1 MTIVAISR
9 EMGSGGNEIAAAVAK
24 ALNFEYVDREI
35 LLRAARVHEVPEE
48 KIADVDERRLSLWE
62 RFDEEK
68 RRYLI
73 FIESA
78 YYSFAE
84 KGNVVT
90 AGRGGPFFLRDVS
103 HALKVRIMAAFEVR
117 VRRIMEQEKVDHRT
131 AAARVKNYDR
141 ELSGRID
148 YLFGVDWAHP
158 EHYDLVINT
167 GAGAWHFYVDL
178 LVAAAKHPQYQPSPE
193 SMQRIRDLSLAAQV
207 RAAIAKDPVTK
218 NINVEV
224 TAQSGR
230 VALKGVVFS
239 PAMMDTAAEVAK
251 QVPGVTGVSCE
262 AVEIPRV
269 YPGPI
274 M

>member
-9 EMGSGGNEIAAAVAK
+9 ELGSGGNAIAAAVAK
-24 ALNFEYVDREI
+24 ALNFGYVEREI
-35 LLRAARVHEVPEE
+35 ILRAAQAHGVPEE
-48 KIADVDERRLSLWE
+48 KMADVEERRLSLWE

-73 FIESA
+73 FLEAA

-84 KGNVVT
+84 QGNVVT
-90 AGRGGPFFLRDVS
+90 ASRGGPFFVRGIR
-103 HALKVRIMAAFEVR
+103 HAVKVRIMAPFEAR
-117 VRRIMEQEKVDHRT
+117 VRRVMEQEKVDPRA
-131 AAARVKNYDR
+131 AAARVHNYDR
-141 ELSGRID
+141 ELSARID
-148 YLFGVDWAHP
+148 YLFGLDWTLP
-158 EHYDLVINT
+158 EHYDLVLNT
-167 GAGAWHFYVDL
+167 GDEAWEFYTDL
-178 LVAAAKHPQYQPSPE
+178 LVAAARHPQYQPTPE
-193 SMQRIRDLSLAAQV
+193 SQQKIRDLSLAAHV
-207 RAAIAKDPVTK
+207 RAAIAKDPLTK

-224 TAQSGR
+224 SAQTGR

-239 PAMMDTAAEVAK
+239 PAMMDAAAEVA
-251 QVPGVTGVSCE
+251 QRVPGVTNVSCD

>member
-9 EMGSGGNEIAAAVAK
+9 ELGSGGNAIAAAVAK
-24 ALNFEYVDREI
+24 ALNFEYVEREI
-35 LLRAARVHEVPEE
+35 LLRAAQSHGVPEE

-73 FIESA
+73 FIEAA

-84 KGNVVT
+84 RGDVVT

-103 HALKVRIMAAFEVR
+103 HALKVRIMAPFEVR
-117 VRRIMEQEKVDHRT
+117 VRRVMEQDQVDQRT
-131 AAARVKNYDR
+131 ATARVRNYDR

-148 YLFGVDWAHP
+148 YLFGLDWTLP
-158 EHYDLVINT
+158 DHYDLVINT
-167 GAGAWHFYVDL
+167 GHDAWQFYTDL
-178 LVAAAKHPQYQPSPE
+178 LVAAGRHSRYQPTPE
-193 SMQRIRDLSLAAQV
+193 SRQRVKDLSLAAQV

-239 PAMMDTAAEVAK
+239 PAMMDAAAEVAR
-251 QVPGVTGVSCE
+251 QVPGVAGVSCE

>member
-9 EMGSGGNEIAAAVAK
+9 EMGSGGYEIAAAVAK

-35 LLRAARVHEVPEE
+35 LMHAARVHEVPEE
-48 KIADVDERRLSLWE
+48 KIVDVADRHLSLWE

-73 FIESA
+73 FIEAA
-78 YYSFAE
+78 YYAFAE

-90 AGRGGPFFLRDVS
+90 AGRGGPFFLRGVS
-103 HALKVRIMAAFEVR
+103 HALRVRITAPVDIR
-117 VRRIMEQEKVDHRT
+117 VRRVMEREKLDQRT
-131 AAARVKNYDR
+131 ATAKVRGYDKEMAA
-141 ELSGRID
+141 RID
-148 YLFGVDWAHP
+148 YLFGLNWRNPDHF
-158 EHYDLVINT
+158 DLVLNT
-167 GAGAWHFYVDL
+167 GGDMWDFYTDL
-178 LVAAAKHPQYQPSPE
+178 IVAAVRHPRFQVTPE
-193 SMQRIRDLSLAAQV
+193 SLQRVKGLSLAAQV
-207 RAAIAKDPVTK
+207 RAAIARDPVTK

-224 TAQSGR
+224 SVEGGH

-239 PAMMDTAAEVAK
+239 PSMMDSAAAVAK
-251 QVPGVTGVSCE
+251 KVPGVSDVSCE

>member
-1 MTIVAISR
+1 MTIIAVSR
-9 EMGSGGNEIAAAVAK
+9 EMGSGGYEVAAAVAK
-24 ALNFEYVDREI
+24 ALNFQYVDREI
-35 LLRAARVHEVPEE
+35 LLRAAQSHGVPEE
-48 KIADVDERRLSLWE
+48 KITDVADRRLSLWE

-73 FIESA
+73 FIEAA

-84 KGNVVT
+84 QGNLVT
-90 AGRGGPFFLRDVS
+90 AGRSGPFFLRDVR
-103 HALKVRIMAAFEVR
+103 HALRVRIMAPSDVR
-117 VRRIMEQEKVDHRT
+117 VKRVMAQDKVDIRT
-131 AAARVKNYDR
+131 ATARVKDYDR
-141 ELSGRID
+141 ELAGRID
-148 YLFGVDWAHP
+148 YLFGLDWTRP

-167 GAGAWHFYVDL
+167 AGGDWKFYVDL
-178 LVAAAKHPQYQPSPE
+178 LVAAARHPQFQPTPE
-193 SMQRIRDLSLAAQV
+193 SIQRIKDLSLAAQV

-224 TAQSGR
+224 AAEAGR

-239 PAMMDTAAEVAK
+239 PAMMDAAAEVAK
-251 QVPGVTGVSCE
+251 RIPGVSAVSCE

>member
-1 MTIVAISR
+1 MTIMAISR
-9 EMGSGGNEIAAAVAK
+9 ELGSGGNAIAAAVAK
-24 ALNFEYVDREI
+24 ALNFAYVEREI
-35 LLRAARVHEVPEE
+35 LLQAAQSHGVPEE

-73 FIESA
+73 FIEAA

-84 KGNVVT
+84 RGNVVT
-90 AGRGGPFFLRDVS
+90 AGRGGPFFLRDVT
-103 HALKVRIMAAFEVR
+103 HALKVRIMAPFEVR
-117 VRRIMEQEKVDHRT
+117 VRRVMEQEQVDQRT
-131 AAARVKNYDR
+131 ATARVRNYDR

-148 YLFGVDWAHP
+148 YLFGLDWTLP
-158 EHYDLVINT
+158 DHYDLVINT
-167 GAGAWHFYVDL
+167 GNEAWQFYTDL
-178 LVAAAKHPQYQPSPE
+178 LAAAARHPQYQPTPE
-193 SMQRIRDLSLAAQV
+193 SRQRVRDLSLAAQV

-218 NINVEV
+218 NINVEI

-239 PAMMDTAAEVAK
+239 PAMMDAAAEVAR
-251 QVPGVTGVSCE
+251 QVPGVSGVSCE

>member
-1 MTIVAISR
+1 MTIIAVSR
-9 EMGSGGNEIAAAVAK
+9 EMGSGGYEVAAAVAK
-24 ALNFEYVDREI
+24 ALNFQYVDREI
-35 LLRAARVHEVPEE
+35 LLRAAQSHGVPEE
-48 KIADVDERRLSLWE
+48 KITDVADRRLSLWE

-73 FIESA
+73 FIEAA

-84 KGNVVT
+84 QGNLVT
-90 AGRGGPFFLRDVS
+90 AGRSGPFFLRDVR
-103 HALKVRIMAAFEVR
+103 HALRVRIMAPSDVR
-117 VRRIMEQEKVDHRT
+117 VKRVMAQDKVDIRT
-131 AAARVKNYDR
+131 ATARVKDYDR
-141 ELSGRID
+141 ELAGRID
-148 YLFGVDWAHP
+148 YLFGLDWTRP

-167 GAGAWHFYVDL
+167 AGGDWKFYVDL
-178 LVAAAKHPQYQPSPE
+178 LVAAARHPQFQPTPDSI
-193 SMQRIRDLSLAAQV
+193 QRIKDLSLAAQV

-224 TAQSGR
+224 AAEAGR

-239 PAMMDTAAEVAK
+239 PAMMDAAAEVAK
-251 QVPGVTGVSCE
+251 RIPGVSAVSCE

>member
-9 EMGSGGNEIAAAVAK
+9 ELGSGGNAIAAAVAK
-24 ALNFEYVDREI
+24 ALNFEYVEREI
-35 LLRAARVHEVPEE
+35 LLQAAQAHGVPEE

-73 FIESA
+73 FIEAA

-84 KGNVVT
+84 KGKVVT

-103 HALKVRIMAAFEVR
+103 HALKVRIMAPFDVR
-117 VRRIMEQEKVDHRT
+117 VRRVMEQDKVDQRT
-131 AAARVKNYDR
+131 AATRVRNYDR
-141 ELSGRID
+141 ELSARID
-148 YLFGVDWAHP
+148 YLFGLDWTQP

-167 GAGAWHFYVDL
+167 GADTWQFYTDL
-178 LVAAAKHPQYQPSPE
+178 LVSAAQHPQYQPTPE
-193 SMQRIRDLSLAAQV
+193 SRQRIRDLSLAAQV

-224 TAQSGR
+224 ASQSGR

-239 PAMMDTAAEVAK
+239 PAMMDAAAEVAK
-251 QVPGVTGVSCE
+251 RVPGVAGVSCE

>member
-1 MTIVAISR
+1 
-9 EMGSGGNEIAAAVAK
+9 
-24 ALNFEYVDREI
+24 
-35 LLRAARVHEVPEE
+35 VPEE

-73 FIESA
+73 FIEAA

-90 AGRGGPFFLRDVS
+90 AGRGGPFFLRGVS
-103 HALKVRIMAAFEVR
+103 HALKVRIMAPFELR
-117 VRRIMEQEKVDHRT
+117 VRRVMEQEKLDHK
-131 AAARVKNYDR
+131 AAAAKVRSYDR

-148 YLFGVDWAHP
+148 YLFGLDWTLP
-158 EHYDLVINT
+158 ENYDMVINT
-167 GAGAWHFYVDL
+167 GNDAWEFYTDL
-178 LVAAAKHPQYQPSPE
+178 LVSAASHPQYQPTPE
-193 SMQRIRDLSLAAQV
+193 SQQRVRDLSLAAQV
-207 RAAIAKDPVTK
+207 RAAIAKDVVTK

-224 TAQSGR
+224 AAQAGR

-239 PAMMDTAAEVAK
+239 PAMMDAAADVARR
-251 QVPGVTGVSCE
+251 VPGVTNVSCE

>member
-9 EMGSGGNEIAAAVAK
+9 EMGSGGYEVAAAVAK
-24 ALNFEYVDREI
+24 ALGFEYMDREI
-35 LLRAARVHEVPEE
+35 LLLAAREHAVPEE
-48 KIADVDERRLSLWE
+48 KIADVADRHLSLWE

-68 RRYLI
+68 RRYLT
-73 FIESA
+73 FIEAA

-84 KGNVVT
+84 KGNLVT

-103 HALKVRIMAAFEVR
+103 HALRVRIMAPFEVR
-117 VRRIMEQEKVDHRT
+117 VRRVMGREKLAHKAAT
-131 AAARVKNYDR
+131 AKVRDYDR
-141 ELSGRID
+141 EMAGRID
-148 YLFGVDWAHP
+148 YLFGLDWTLP
-158 EHYDLVINT
+158 ENYDLVINT
-167 GAGAWHFYVDL
+167 EADAWQFYIDL
-178 LVAAAKHPQYQPSPE
+178 LAAAARHPRFQPVPE
-193 SMQRIRDLSLAAQV
+193 SVQRVKDLSLGAQV
-207 RAAIAKDPVTK
+207 RAAIAKDPLTK

-224 TAQSGR
+224 IAQSGQ

-239 PAMMDTAAEVAK
+239 PAMMDAAAGVARH
-251 QVPGVTGVSCE
+251 VPGVTAVSCE

>member
-9 EMGSGGNEIAAAVAK
+9 ELGSGGNAIAAAVAK
-24 ALNFEYVDREI
+24 ALNFEYVEREI
-35 LLRAARVHEVPEE
+35 LLQAARVHEVPEE

-73 FIESA
+73 FIEAA

-90 AGRGGPFFLRDVS
+90 AGRGGPFFLRDIS
-103 HALKVRIMAAFEVR
+103 HAVKVRIMAPFDVR
-117 VRRIMEQEKVDHRT
+117 VRRVMEQEKVDQRA
-131 AAARVKNYDR
+131 AAARVRNYDR

-148 YLFGVDWAHP
+148 YLFGLDWTLP
-158 EHYDLVINT
+158 ENYDLVINT
-167 GAGAWHFYVDL
+167 GNDAWEFYTDL
-178 LVAAAKHPQYQPSPE
+178 LVSAARHPRYRPTPE
-193 SMQRIRDLSLAAQV
+193 SRQRIRDLSLAAQV

-224 TAQSGR
+224 TAQAGR

-239 PAMMDTAAEVAK
+239 PAMMDAAAEVAK
-251 QVPGVTGVSCE
+251 RVPAVSSVSCE

>member
-9 EMGSGGNEIAAAVAK
+9 ELGSGGNAIAAAVAK
-24 ALNFEYVDREI
+24 ALNFEYVEREI
-35 LLRAARVHEVPEE
+35 LLRAARVHKVPEE

-68 RRYLI
+68 RRYLV
-73 FIESA
+73 FIEAA

-84 KGNVVT
+84 RGNVVT
-90 AGRGGPFFLRDVS
+90 AGRGGPFFLRGVS
-103 HALKVRIMAAFEVR
+103 HALKVRIMAPFEIR
-117 VRRIMEQEKVDHRT
+117 VRRVMEQERLDHK
-131 AAARVKNYDR
+131 AAAAKVRNYDR

-148 YLFGVDWAHP
+148 YLFGLDWTLP
-158 EHYDLVINT
+158 ENYDLVINT
-167 GAGAWHFYVDL
+167 GNDAWEFYTHL
-178 LVAAAKHPQYQPSPE
+178 LVSAARHPQYQPTPE
-193 SMQRIRDLSLAAQV
+193 SQQRVCDLSLAAQV
-207 RAAIAKDPVTK
+207 RAAIAKDPGTQ

-224 TAQSGR
+224 TAQTGR
-230 VALKGVVFS
+230 VALKGVVFG
-239 PAMMDTAAEVAK
+239 PAMLDAAAEVARC
-251 QVPGVTGVSCE
+251 VPGVTNVSCE

>member
-9 EMGSGGNEIAAAVAK
+9 ELGSGGNAIAAAVAK
-24 ALNFEYVDREI
+24 GLNFEYVEREI
-35 LLRAARVHEVPEE
+35 LLQAARAHEVPEE

-73 FIESA
+73 FIEAA

-103 HALKVRIMAAFEVR
+103 HALRVRIMAPFDVR
-117 VRRIMEQEKVDHRT
+117 VRRVMEQEKLDHK
-131 AAARVKNYDR
+131 AAASKVRNYDR

-148 YLFGVDWAHP
+148 YLFGLDWTLP
-158 EHYDLVINT
+158 ENYDLVINT
-167 GAGAWHFYVDL
+167 GNDAWEFYTDL
-178 LVAAAKHPQYQPSPE
+178 LVSAARHRQYRPTPE
-193 SMQRIRDLSLAAQV
+193 SQQRVRDLSLASQV
-207 RAAIAKDPVTK
+207 RAAIAKDAVTK

-224 TAQSGR
+224 TAQAGR
-230 VALKGVVFS
+230 IALKGVVFS
-239 PAMMDTAAEVAK
+239 PAMMDAAAEVAK
-251 QVPGVTGVSCE
+251 RVPEVSSVSCE

>member
-9 EMGSGGNEIAAAVAK
+9 ELGSGGTAMAAAIAK

-35 LLRAARVHEVPEE
+35 VLQAAQVHGVPEE

-73 FIESA
+73 FIEAA

-103 HALKVRIMAAFEVR
+103 HALKVRIMAPFEVR
-117 VRRIMEQEKVDHRT
+117 VKRVMEQEKVDQRT
-131 AAARVKNYDR
+131 ATARVRNYDR
-141 ELSGRID
+141 ELSARID
-148 YLFGVDWAHP
+148 YLFGLDWTLP

-167 GAGAWHFYVDL
+167 GADAWQFYTDL
-178 LVAAAKHPQYQPSPE
+178 LVWAARHPQYQPTPE
-193 SMQRIRDLSLAAQV
+193 SQQRIRDLSLAAQV
-207 RAAIAKDPVTK
+207 RAAIAKDPMTK

-224 TAQSGR
+224 AAQSGR

-239 PAMMDTAAEVAK
+239 PAMMDAAADVAK
-251 QVPGVTGVSCE
+251 RVPGVTSVSCE

>member
-9 EMGSGGNEIAAAVAK
+9 ELGSGGTAIAAAVAK
-24 ALNFEYVDREI
+24 ALNFEYVEREI
-35 LLRAARVHEVPEE
+35 LLQAAQAHGVPEE

-73 FIESA
+73 FIEAA

-103 HALKVRIMAAFEVR
+103 HALKVRIMAPFEVR
-117 VRRIMEQEKVDHRT
+117 VKRVMEQEKVDQRT
-131 AAARVKNYDR
+131 ATARVRTYDR
-141 ELSGRID
+141 ELSARID
-148 YLFGVDWAHP
+148 YLFGLDWTLP

-167 GAGAWHFYVDL
+167 GADAWQFYTDL
-178 LVAAAKHPQYQPSPE
+178 LVWAARHPHYQVTPE
-193 SMQRIRDLSLAAQV
+193 SQQRIRDLNLASQV

-224 TAQSGR
+224 TAQSSR

-239 PAMMDTAAEVAK
+239 PAMMDAAAEVARR
-251 QVPGVTGVSCE
+251 VPSVASVSCE

>member
-1 MTIVAISR
+1 
-9 EMGSGGNEIAAAVAK
+9 MGSGGYEVAAAVAQ
-24 ALNFEYVDREI
+24 ALGFEYVDREI
-35 LLRAARVHEVPEE
+35 LLHAAKVHDVSEA
-48 KIADVDERRLSLWE
+48 KITDVADRRLSLWE

-73 FIESA
+73 FIEAA

-84 KGNVVT
+84 AGNLVT
-90 AGRGGPFFLRDVS
+90 AGRSGPFFLRDVS
-103 HALKVRIMAAFEVR
+103 HAVRVRIMAPFDIR
-117 VRRIMEQEKVDHRT
+117 VKRIMEQDKVD
-131 AAARVKNYDR
+131 ARKASMKVKEYDR
-141 ELSGRID
+141 ELAGRID
-148 YLFGVDWAHP
+148 YLFGLDWTKP

-167 GAGAWHFYVDL
+167 AGGNWKFYVDL
-178 LVAAAKHPQYQPSPE
+178 LVAAAQHPQYQPTPE
-193 SMQRIRDLSLAAQV
+193 STQRVRDLSLAAQV

-224 TAQSGR
+224 TTQEGR

-239 PAMMDTAAEVAK
+239 PAMMDAAAEVAK
-251 QVPGVTGVSCE
+251 RIPGVNAVSCE